1 MTLADDSLG
10 RRTLRDVLHAALD
23 LPVEERRRFVES
35 RLPAGAALDEA
46 LALLG
51 KVDEVDG
58 FLEQPHAAAPQVFR
72 PALIA
77 RIGSYEIERL
87 LGYGSM
93 GVVYLARQSA
103 PARKVAL
110 KLLRV
115 DQTSA
120 ACVDRFRRESTVLAR
135 LSHPGIAQ
143 VFEAGVADLGA
154 GEQPWFAM
162 EYVDG
167 EPLTEHARTANL
179 DRRGRVALIAEI
191 ARAVQHAHELG
202 VVHRDL
208 KPENVLVLRKTAGV
222 GDRTLDQR
230 ASNARARVLDFG
242 VAQLTTDGDSLA
254 ALTTTGQVVGT
265 LAYMAPEQ
273 ARGGV
278 VDARAD
284 QFALGAMLYELLTNE
299 LPFAV
304 RGKLAHDALRVVADG
319 QWTSPTQHDKS
330 LAGDLSAILGMALAP
345 EANRRYPTVAAFA
358 DDLERWLAG
367 RPTMARPRA
376 RSEYV
381 ARLVRKHP
389 LGTLGSLLVL
399 AVVSIISALAIQ
411 ARVDEG
417 RASRLALWLADR
429 ARLEELTAEAE
440 LLWPADS
447 SRLDRIDAWLL
458 RARVLAARLADH
470 RTTFA
475 SLASVGGSVNDAIG
489 DEDASAWIERVSRDV
504 VVRIAALAAPGG
516 LVAQLEARRSAAARL
531 LDETVT
537 SRAEEWA
544 RARERVRADSRFGG
558 SVGVAGFDLKPQEGL
573 VPLGPD
579 PESGLEEFAAYATG
593 AIPERGP
600 DTGRVHPREGDGL
613 TFVLIPGGDRWVGHA
628 GTGSDPTSPNYAP
641 EVASFH
647 NWGPPCLV
655 RLDPFL
661 LSKFEV
667 TQDQWVR
674 LYGFNPSYNSAGKSF
689 YDVES
694 TYLNPVESISWER
707 LATLL
712 PRFSLSLPT
721 EAQWEVAARAG
732 TTAAYLWG
740 TSFMDLA
747 GRANTNTYLERNR
760 SDSPSFPPDRFYSH
774 APIGTFEPNPYGLHD
789 VIGNVW
795 EYCLD
800 DYKVDYHR
808 RLHRDGDGL
817 VLIDAPDGEMSRRG
831 ADHSLEPIY
840 CYVFARSER
849 LQHAPDSVTG
859 LRPTWPLDAWRGRP
873 LR

>member
-23 LPVEERRRFVES
+23 LPVEERRRFVEA
-35 RLPAGAALDEA
+35 RLPAGAARDEA
-46 LALLG
+46 LGLLG
-51 KVDEVDG
+51 EVDEVDG
-58 FLEQPHAAAPQVFR
+58 FLEQPHAAGPQVFR
-72 PALIA
+72 PALLE

-103 PARKVAL
+103 PARRVAL
-110 KLLRV
+110 KLLRI
-115 DQTSA
+115 DQASA
-120 ACVDRFRRESTVLAR
+120 ACVDRFRREATVLAR
-135 LSHPGIAQ
+135 LSHPGIAR
-143 VFEAGVADLGA
+143 VFEAGVMDLGA

-167 EPLTEHARTANL
+167 EPLTEHARLAKL
-179 DRRGRVALIAEI
+179 DRRRRVALIAEI
-191 ARAVQHAHELG
+191 ARAVQHAHEVG

-208 KPENVLVLRKTAGV
+208 KPENVLILRHEVAA
-222 GDRTLDQR
+222 DERTQDQR
-230 ASNARARVLDFG
+230 ASTGRARVLDFG
-242 VAQLTTDGDSLA
+242 VAQVATDGDALASLTA
-254 ALTTTGQVVGT
+254 TGQVIGT

-284 QFALGAMLYELLTNE
+284 QFALGAMLYELLTGE

-304 RGKLAHDALRVVADG
+304 RGKLVHDALRIVADG
-319 QWTSPTQHDKS
+319 QWTSPTQHDRS
-330 LAGDLSAILGMALAP
+330 LAGDLSAILGVALAP
-345 EANRRYPTVAAFA
+345 EANRRYPTVGAFA
-358 DDLERWLAG
+358 DDLDRWLAG
-367 RPTMARPRA
+367 RPTVARPRA

-389 LGTLGSLLVL
+389 LATLVSFLVL
-399 AVVSIISALAIQ
+399 AGVGVISALAIQ

-429 ARLEELTAEAE
+429 ARLEDLIAEAE

-447 SRLDRIDAWLL
+447 SRLDRIDAWLQ
-458 RARVLAARLADH
+458 RARALAVRLDDH
-470 RTTFA
+470 RATFA
-475 SLASVGGSVNDAIG
+475 SLASLGSSVNDAIG
-489 DEDASAWIERVSRDV
+489 DEDATAWIERVSRDV
-504 VVRIAALAAPGG
+504 VRGIAALAEPGG
-516 LVAQLEARRSAAARL
+516 LQSQVEARRSAAARL
-531 LDETVT
+531 EGETVT
-537 SRAEEWA
+537 ALAEEWDG
-544 RARERVRADSRFGG
+544 ARERVLADPRFGG
-558 SVGVAGFDLKPQEGL
+558 AEVFVLRPQEGL

-593 AIPERGP
+593 AIPERAS
-600 DTGRVHPREGDGL
+600 DTGRVHPRIGDAL
-613 TFVLIPGGDRWVGHA
+613 TFVLIPGGTCWVGHA

-641 EVASFH
+641 EVASFSA
-647 NWGPPCLV
+647 WGPSCSV
-655 RLDPFL
+655 RLDPYL

-674 LYGFNPSYNSAGKSF
+674 LYGFNPSYNSVGKVF
-689 YDVES
+689 YEIE
-694 TYLNPVESISWER
+694 TTALHPVESISWER

-712 PRFSLSLPT
+712 PRYGLSLPT
-721 EAQWEVAARAG
+721 EAQWEVAGRAG
-732 TTAAYLWG
+732 KTAAFVWG
-740 TSFMDLA
+740 RSYMALA
-747 GRANTNTYLERNR
+747 GRANTNTYLER
-760 SDSPSFPPDRFYSH
+760 SLSQSPDFPRDRFHGH
-774 APIGTFEPNPYGLHD
+774 APIGTFEPNPYGLYD

-800 DYKVDYHR
+800 DYKVDYHGR
-808 RLHRDGDGL
+808 RHRDGDGL
-817 VLIDAPDGEMSRRG
+817 VSIDAPDGEMSRRG
-831 ADHSLEPIY
+831 ADHTLEPPH
-840 CYVFARSER
+840 CYVFSRSER